1 MGLAIVLFLI
11 VLVIGSAG
19 VWFLFSR
26 ARPHGAPGAGQ
37 PHAAVSAQELSPL
50 AQPYRSLLGE
60 AVTIQR
66 EVSNRAQTAPATLR
80 LEIDEMAERMFRLV
94 RRALPRAKHGTQ
106 LQDFLLRL
114 TAADAEY
121 EATKNEARLVEEELS
136 GFVESMRRVRG
147 KVYGILS
154 NAASLEADRRLHTDL
169 ADALSD
175 VSLLEE
181 AMAETVTESN
191 QLY

>member
-11 VLVIGSAG
+11 VLVIGSAA
-19 VWFLFSR
+19 VWYLFSR
-26 ARPHGAPGAGQ
+26 TRHGAPGAEQ

-50 AQPYRSLLGE
+50 AQPYRILLGE

-66 EVSNRAQTAPATLR
+66 EVANRAETAPPTLR
-80 LEIDEMAERMFRLV
+80 LEIDEMAGRMFRLV

-114 TAADAEY
+114 TAADAEF
-121 EATKNEARLVEEELS
+121 EATKDEARLVEEELS
-136 GFVESMRRVRG
+136 VFVESMRRVRG

-154 NAASLEADRRLHTDL
+154 NAASLEADRRLHTEL

-181 AMAETVTESN
+181 AMAETV
-191 QLY
+191 